1 MMSSCLEI
9 LSTQSILFSVDSSIR
24 SDQIN
29 LVETKEKSS
38 EMESS
43 MLHRFH
49 IVDGRNL
56 KTVIGKTL
64 QHRLTHRTVI
74 LRRVF
79 ELRRRHRVRQAW
91 QVSPSN
97 RQGLGGSCASSESL
111 DTGRSRDKSACR
123 GGGGGSNC
131 QKDKGLL
138 NCNHIRK
145 YLCMDLLMNRMLDAD
160 CLREKFDIKYV
171 LERYALHLAS
181 LFDCATINACCF
193 YSLTDTIFSCV
204 FVVCT
209 YVFGDGGYGAIF
221 PFSNRYN
228 VWVES

>member
-64 QHRLTHRTVI
+64 QHRLTI
-74 LRRVF
+74 
-79 ELRRRHRVRQAW
+79 
-91 QVSPSN
+91 
-97 RQGLGGSCASSESL
+97 
-111 DTGRSRDKSACR
+111 
-123 GGGGGSNC
+123 
-131 QKDKGLL
+131 
-138 NCNHIRK
+138 
-145 YLCMDLLMNRMLDAD
+145 
-160 CLREKFDIKYV
+160 
-171 LERYALHLAS
+171 AL
-181 LFDCATINACCF
+181 
-193 YSLTDTIFSCV
+193 
-204 FVVCT
+204 
-209 YVFGDGGYGAIF
+209 
-221 PFSNRYN
+221 
-228 VWVES
+228 